1 MAQKDVEEDRVLL
14 SVSHPA
20 ESANSQTTDVKPAVL
35 ERELSQPIP
44 DDLTCCQ
51 RMKLILSPIQ
61 KHETIVNGNNAK
73 TVIHISPEA
82 FRMLFYIGFIIFT
95 AIAMVTTILF
105 SEEFD
110 INDNVLKDRYGAVSI
125 CIFYD
130 FPPFSHFG
138 ATLWL
143 PNVFLIDIYLIFDLF
158 RVHDAFHEGQLGN
171 CFYRCYCV
179 VTMFE
184 LFAFS
189 FFLQITATDPIESM
203 YWHSIPYVLFM
214 FAQWTLA
221 FKHVVWFLKTGV
233 ILKYSRCTFYTGCI
247 YMILMFITIF
257 GQILYIVPNLFEAE
271 TWKINGLGWTPTYM
285 GYSLR
290 VYTFLTMIA
299 PLFIYYFLAK
309 EIETAVVSIAREGS
323 HWDTSK

>member
-1 MAQKDVEEDRVLL
+1 MGK
-14 SVSHPA
+14 
-20 ESANSQTTDVKPAVL
+20 SQTIDTK
-35 ERELSQPIP
+35 RELIST
-44 DDLTCCQ
+44 DLSCCQ

-61 KHETIVNGNNAK
+61 KYETIVDGNNAK
-73 TVIHISPEA
+73 TAITISPEA

-105 SEEFD
+105 SDGFD

-189 FFLQITATDPIESM
+189 FFLQITATDPMESM

-221 FKHVVWFLKTGV
+221 FKHVVWFFKTGV
-233 ILKYSRCTFYTGCI
+233 IRKHSRCTFYIGCI
-247 YMILMFITIF
+247 YMILMFIAVF
-257 GQILYIVPNLFEAE
+257 GQISYIVPNLFEAE
-271 TWKINGLGWTPTYM
+271 LWKINGLEWTPTYM

-299 PLFIYYFLAK
+299 PLFIYSFLAE
-309 EIETAVVSIAREGS
+309 EIETVVMTIDRESGR
-323 HWDTSK
+323 HWVRIQ